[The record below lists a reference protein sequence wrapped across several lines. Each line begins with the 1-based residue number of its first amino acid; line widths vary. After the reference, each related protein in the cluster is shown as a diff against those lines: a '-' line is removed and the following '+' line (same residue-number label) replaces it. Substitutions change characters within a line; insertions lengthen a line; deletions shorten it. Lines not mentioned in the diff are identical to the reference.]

1 MTATQLNLAWML
13 STFVL
18 AAQETAKGAYIVLD
32 MAVPEV
38 QDLVN
43 RKYIKLNKK
52 LHSEGNSVAAI
63 AVKGAYAEDLIA
75 DLGLSYDES
84 IGHVPVEL
92 RKPIEQAT
100 TEVAAQP
107 EVAPAFNVSD
117 AAVTEQAAQPAAPT
131 FHGETAQPA
140 AAAAPQV
147 VEVVERRG
155 KETAIAL
162 GVSYRPQTNNL
173 ASRAPQEEAYPYAEI
188 VALKVAHPNETP
200 SFHVVGKESKDV
212 SGMIRRHAKRYEE
225 SHGVTFRAQK
235 VGADDINGAGVRVF
249 ALSLAEAPARPNR
262 KKGADD
268 AGAAAAPQVP
278 QPQ

>member
-52 LHSEGNSVAAI
+52 LHSDGNSVAAV

-75 DLGLSYDES
+75 DLGLGYDES

-92 RKPIEQAT
+92 RKPLEQAT

-107 EVAPAFNVSD
+107 EAAPAINVVD
-117 AAVTEQAAQPAAPT
+117 ATVTEQAAPT
-131 FHGETAQPA
+131 FHGDAAQSANA
-140 AAAAPQV
+140 AVAPQV

-173 ASRAPQEEAYPYAEI
+173 AQRAPQEEAYPYAEI

-262 KKGADD
+262 KKGAEDV
-268 AGAAAAPQVP
+268 GAAAAPQVP